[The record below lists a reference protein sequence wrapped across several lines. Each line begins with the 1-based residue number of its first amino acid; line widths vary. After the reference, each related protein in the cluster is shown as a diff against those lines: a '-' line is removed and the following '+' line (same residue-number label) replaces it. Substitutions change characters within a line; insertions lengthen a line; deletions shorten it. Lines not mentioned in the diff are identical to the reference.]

1 SKNQNIKLEI
11 KFYYDP
17 TTKVGLSRKLTIR
30 WKGPYKIIQKRNDIN
45 YVIDVHGKMSL
56 VNKHRLRPYVEK
68 SNNEPIYANDITLLQ
83 EEVDRISELEIELRS
98 KKEYKKQQLEIAR
111 ANQDVNNEVQS
122 INVNPNVEINHEVL
136 DENESD
142 IQANTL
148 VLDF

>member
-1 SKNQNIKLEI
+1 ME
-11 KFYYDP
+11 
-17 TTKVGLSRKLTIR
+17 
-30 WKGPYKIIQKRNDIN
+30 GPYKIIQKRNDIN

-111 ANQDVNNEVQS
+111 ANQDINQVNEVQPV
-122 INVNPNVEINHEVL
+122 NVSPNVEINQEVL

-142 IQANTL
+142 IQANTF
-148 VLDF
+148 VLNFQW